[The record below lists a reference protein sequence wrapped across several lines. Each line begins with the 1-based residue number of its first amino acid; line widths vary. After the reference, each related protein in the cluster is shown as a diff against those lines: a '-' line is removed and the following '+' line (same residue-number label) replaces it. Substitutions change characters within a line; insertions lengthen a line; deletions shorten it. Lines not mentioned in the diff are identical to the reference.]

1 MNFFSCSFDTFSY
14 QRDILKAL
22 NKFLRETELEKG
34 AISLFWTSKI
44 LLHRH
49 LPLHHQLLLS
59 SFFST
64 PSPFLMKSS
73 VPENRLVLASQ
84 FFFHDK
90 HFSLSFDIWTAGKR
104 PPCETKQIVEYVLH
118 SRHFR
123 NGSLAQWIW
132 SFHCVFMLPSEWGW
146 HSQLQRRLLL
156 FFCWLVQCFSCIT
169 PLNKKLWLTVLVLK
183 SPRPDDS
190 GVYAVC
196 VLKC

>member
-1 MNFFSCSFDTFSY
+1 MTSRCLARTRRTTWLSAPCRSCARLHVRIHKWTFFSCSFDTFSY

-64 PSPFLMKSS
+64 PSSFLMKSS

-90 HFSLSFDIWTAGKR
+90 HFSLSFDIWTAEKR
-104 PPCETKQIVEYVLH
+104 PPCETKQIVKYVLH
-118 SRHFR
+118 SRHFIYG
-123 NGSLAQWIW
+123 NLVQWI
-132 SFHCVFMLPSEWGW
+132 
-146 HSQLQRRLLL
+146 
-156 FFCWLVQCFSCIT
+156 
-169 PLNKKLWLTVLVLK
+169 
-183 SPRPDDS
+183 
-190 GVYAVC
+190 
-196 VLKC
+196 